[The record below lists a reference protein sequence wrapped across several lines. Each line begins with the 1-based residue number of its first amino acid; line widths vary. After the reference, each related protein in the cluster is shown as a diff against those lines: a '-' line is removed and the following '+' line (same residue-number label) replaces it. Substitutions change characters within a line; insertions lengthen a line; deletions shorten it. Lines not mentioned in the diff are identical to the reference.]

1 MEKLLTLPELLPSF
15 NEGLGKKQI
24 NKLANRSVDSLLE
37 EGNVFQVAEAI
48 AAMEEFVKAV
58 RRDSRFVDFIREELT
73 KHNGRLETT
82 SGARLE
88 LCEAAVCYD
97 YSQDG
102 TWRMLEENIQQLQE
116 QKKQREE
123 ELRMIG
129 IGKIAV
135 DPDTGEVLEGPAK
148 SSKSTYRITL
158 AR

>member
-1 MEKLLTLPELLPSF
+1 MEKLSTLPELLPSF